1 MPERGERSGRETR
14 LLALVIVVALA
25 ALLILAR
32 FRFPAAEI
40 SAVRPQ
46 QGPLERLVARSTYED
61 LAASVASLV
70 QRVSSSVVVLQI
82 QSIPPPAPEPVRG
95 REPPPAPEPISR
107 LVAGARVDRD
117 LAVVHVP
124 HGFQVTAGQGLA
136 APVEVLR
143 VDDARQLVLVRAQ
156 SILEITS
163 VLGTPFDA
171 FPGFSYVGVVEAA
184 IGGITAKPVFVGRAD
199 VSSDPRWPAPIVVV
213 GGSSDA
219 PPGSLVFALDG
230 RFIGMTLPFG
240 AGSRALIPPATL
252 AAVAAE
258 LERAAATP
266 EEGKTPPGIGKTNAA
281 GRRGGDR

>member
-61 LAASVASLV
+61 LASSVANLV
-70 QRVSSSVVVLQI
+70 QRVTSSVVVLQL
-82 QSIPPPAPEPVRG
+82 QTIPSEPAADAPRG
-95 REPPPAPEPISR
+95 REPAAPPAPPPVTR

-117 LAVVHVP
+117 LALVHVP
-124 HGFQVTAGQGLA
+124 PGFYVSAGQGLA
-136 APVEVLR
+136 SPVEVLR
-143 VDDARQLVLVRAQ
+143 VDEARELALVRAP

-163 VLGTPFDA
+163 ALATPFDS
-171 FPGFSYVGVVEAA
+171 FPGFSYIGVVEAA

-213 GGSSDA
+213 GGSADVPIGA
-219 PPGSLVFALDG
+219 LVYALDG
-230 RFIGMTLPFG
+230 RFIGMALSFDAT
-240 AGSRALIPPATL
+240 SRALIPPAAL

-258 LERAAATP
+258 LEREPSA
-266 EEGKTPPGIGKTNAA
+266 PPGKSKAA
-281 GRRGGDR
+281 RARGRGGVQ